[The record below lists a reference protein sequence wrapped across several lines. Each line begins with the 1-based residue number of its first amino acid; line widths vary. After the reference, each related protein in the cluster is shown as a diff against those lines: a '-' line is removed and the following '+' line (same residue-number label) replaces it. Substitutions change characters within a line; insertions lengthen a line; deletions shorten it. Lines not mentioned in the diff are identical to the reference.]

1 MSGVDEAQWVT
12 LYRELEKPLYNVV
25 FRWLWDAAESQDVVQ
40 EAFFRCWRT
49 RARIRPEGFKAFVY
63 QTALNLASNQRRR
76 KKLWRFVSWSAID
89 EPRDPTSNQAQF
101 LSRPMLEAVDRLP
114 EDLKRV
120 LLLTEIAGMSY
131 RETAEV
137 MNVKEGTVGSR
148 RNRALA
154 LVRER
159 LQTAGVEFDA
169 D

>member
-1 MSGVDEAQWVT
+1 
-12 LYRELEKPLYNVV
+12 
-25 FRWLWDAAESQDVVQ
+25 
-40 EAFFRCWRT
+40 
-49 RARIRPEGFKAFVY
+49 
-63 QTALNLASNQRRR
+63 
-76 KKLWRFVSWSAID
+76 
-89 EPRDPTSNQAQF
+89 
-101 LSRPMLEAVDRLP
+101 
-114 EDLKRV
+114 V